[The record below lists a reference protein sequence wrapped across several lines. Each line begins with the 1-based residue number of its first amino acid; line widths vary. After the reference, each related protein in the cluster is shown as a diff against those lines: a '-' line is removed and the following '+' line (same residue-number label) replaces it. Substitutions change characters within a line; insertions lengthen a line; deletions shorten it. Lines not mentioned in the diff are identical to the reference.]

1 MHEGSKTHEY
11 NFDDS
16 RLVVT
21 GGGTGGHVYPA
32 LALATEF
39 RRRHPHAGILYAGS
53 RRGLETRVVPRT
65 GLEFAALSV
74 GGVVGKTVP
83 VKVYGTLSTAYSVL
97 RSLGILRRFR
107 PDVVL
112 GTGGYVS
119 VPVVMAAQ
127 LLGIPTLLQEQNVV
141 PGMANRFLARK
152 ANHLFLPSEDALKSL
167 PMGVQQRAMVAGNPV
182 RKEFSLVER
191 DLARREYGIGD
202 SDILLVIMS
211 GSGGAAT
218 INNVTARWIS
228 GLKNPPSG
236 LRVLFGTGKR
246 YYRDV
251 IEEIGQIPEWAAV
264 VEYIDDAPGAL
275 AAADILLCRAGAM
288 TLAEATVMGV
298 PMIIVPSPNV
308 AHEHQTANAIALE
321 RAGAAIAVEDEDFDV
336 AILDESIHALL
347 ADSASLRRM
356 AEASR
361 EYGDPEALDR
371 MVDTIE
377 RIIARTK
384 GEPR

>member
-1 MHEGSKTHEY
+1 MREDRLIHTHDL
-11 NFDDS
+11 NHS

-32 LALATEF
+32 LALATEY
-39 RRRHPHAGILYAGS
+39 RRRHTHAAILYVGS

-65 GLEFAALSV
+65 GLEFVGLSV
-74 GGVVGKTVP
+74 GGVVGKTAP
-83 VKVYGTLSTAYSVL
+83 VKVYGALSTAYSVL
-97 RSLGILRRFR
+97 RSVGILRHFR

-127 LLGIPTLLQEQNVV
+127 LMGIPTLLQEQNVI
-141 PGMANRFLARK
+141 PGMANRLLAHR
-152 ANHLFLPSEDALKSL
+152 ANHLFLPSKKALKAL
-167 PMGVQQRAMVAGNPV
+167 PAGVQAKAIVAGNPV

-191 DLARREYGIGD
+191 ALARREYGIDD
-202 SDILLVIMS
+202 SETLLVIMS

-218 INNVTARWIS
+218 INRVAAEWMSR
-228 GLKNPPSG
+228 LEEPPPG

-246 YYRDV
+246 YYRTV
-251 IEEIGQIPEWAAV
+251 VEEIGHIPKWTAV

-275 AAADILLCRAGAM
+275 AAADLLLCRAGAM

-308 AHEHQTANAIALE
+308 AHQHQLANAKALE
-321 RAGAAIAVEDEDFDV
+321 EAGAAIALEDEDFD
-336 AILDESIHALL
+336 ADILDQSVRQLL
-347 ADSASLRRM
+347 ADSSRLGQM
-356 AEASR
+356 ARASR
-361 EYGDPEALDR
+361 EHGDPQALDR
-371 MVDTIE
+371 MVNTIE
-377 RIIARTK
+377 EIVAK
-384 GEPR
+384 GEG